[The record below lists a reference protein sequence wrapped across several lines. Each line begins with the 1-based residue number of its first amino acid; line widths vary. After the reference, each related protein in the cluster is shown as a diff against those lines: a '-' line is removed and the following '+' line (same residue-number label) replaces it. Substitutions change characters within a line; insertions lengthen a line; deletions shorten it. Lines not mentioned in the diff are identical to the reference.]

1 MILNRCI
8 RILIEEQGTFS
19 IFSCNR
25 NCLIGQG
32 YAVKISD
39 FAMFR
44 PAYSSDYF
52 KTTENVKDI
61 PTANASNQGDV
72 IPLRW
77 IPWEVYIMVR
87 VNITKIL
94 KNRNIFYF
102 SL

>member
-1 MILNRCI
+1 MAI
-8 RILIEEQGTFS
+8 RFS
-19 IFSCNR
+19 YISLCR

-52 KTTENVKDI
+52 KTTENVKDG
-61 PTANASNQGDV
+61 PTANAMATSSSIGDV

-87 VNITKIL
+87 IMSEL
-94 KNRNIFYF
+94 Q
-102 SL
+102 

>member
-1 MILNRCI
+1 
-8 RILIEEQGTFS
+8 
-19 IFSCNR
+19 
-25 NCLIGQG
+25 
-32 YAVKISD
+32 
-39 FAMFR
+39 MFR

-87 VNITKIL
+87 LNITKIL
-94 KNRNIFYF
+94 KNRNTYETFLFFVIKLNNLYF
-102 SL
+102 HVLAFVVYKK

>member
-1 MILNRCI
+1 MNKSKS
-8 RILIEEQGTFS
+8 EKYS
-19 IFSCNR
+19 IFRHDYKILGISHFR

-61 PTANASNQGDV
+61 PTANAMAASSSQGDV

-87 VNITKIL
+87 INISIAMITCP
-94 KNRNIFYF
+94 
-102 SL
+102 

>member
-1 MILNRCI
+1 MYSHQIARYIFLF
-8 RILIEEQGTFS
+8 FS
-19 IFSCNR
+19 RYR

-94 KNRNIFYF
+94 KNRNI
-102 SL
+102 